1 MNRLQKTRI
10 EKQRENKRQ
19 GKTLKA
25 ALSRIFGKKTAPTT
39 KPKATTK
46 TVGTKTKSGAARA
59 GTGGKKGTVKLT
71 PKTKI
76 SKETRVAGRKKGG
89 AKPAPKVKRTKRQG
103 RNQ

>member
-1 MNRLQKTRI
+1 MNKLTKKRI
-10 EKQRENKRQ
+10 EEARK
-19 GKTLKA
+19 GKPSLKATKLKA
-25 ALSRIFGKKTAPTT
+25 ALSRLLGKKTAP
-39 KPKATTK
+39 PATTK
-46 TVGTKTKSGAARA
+46 TVGTKTTSGAARA
-59 GTGGKKGTVKLT
+59 GTGSKKGTVKLT